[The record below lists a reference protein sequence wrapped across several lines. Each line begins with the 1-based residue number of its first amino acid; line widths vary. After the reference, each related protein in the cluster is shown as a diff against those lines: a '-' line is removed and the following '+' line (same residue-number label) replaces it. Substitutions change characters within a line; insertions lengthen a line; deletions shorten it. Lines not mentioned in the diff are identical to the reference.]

1 VLLVRRRIWPHR
13 DLIGDILREEENSV
27 ISKNTRLHM
36 KDCYDHVESIKDTLE
51 SYHEMTQG
59 LMEFYLTSVNLKL
72 NDVIKFLTIFT
83 TVFIPPT
90 FIVGVYGMNFDS
102 SISPFNMPELG
113 WKYGYLGVLG
123 LMAISITGMLI
134 FFKKRRWI

>member
-1 VLLVRRRIWPHR
+1 
-13 DLIGDILREEENSV
+13 
-27 ISKNTRLHM
+27 
-36 KDCYDHVESIKDTLE
+36 
-51 SYHEMTQG
+51 
-59 LMEFYLTSVNLKL
+59 MEFYLTSVNLKL